1 MKTKYFLICGI
12 LFFLSMILFFNVDSA
27 YADEKDINTELIIG
41 GIVSAL
47 ATIGL
52 GVWARLKFKKEN

>member
-27 YADEKDINTELIIG
+27 YADKKDINTELIIG